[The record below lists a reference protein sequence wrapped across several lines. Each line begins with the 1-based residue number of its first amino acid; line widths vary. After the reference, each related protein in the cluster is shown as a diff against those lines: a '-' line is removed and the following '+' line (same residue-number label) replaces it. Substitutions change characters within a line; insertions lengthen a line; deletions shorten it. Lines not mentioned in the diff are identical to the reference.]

1 MTRDIHLIFYP
12 SPLFPAHWGLWIPS
26 VGNPQIGKM
35 VHVVGDVATG
45 FEHQFKR
52 NYSLITTTRRYDL
65 VLLAKVDDKHVVDVP
80 GNGEGSSDKNP
91 ADDIER
97 KALTVPAPG
106 KSLISASSQVGLLS
120 HFLSCT
126 IC

>member
-65 VLLAKVDDKHVVDVP
+65 SSLPKLTINMSSMYRGTEKDRQIRIRLMTLSGKLL
-80 GNGEGSSDKNP
+80 
-91 ADDIER
+91 
-97 KALTVPAPG
+97 L
-106 KSLISASSQVGLLS
+106 
-120 HFLSCT
+120 FLRLARA
-126 IC
+126 